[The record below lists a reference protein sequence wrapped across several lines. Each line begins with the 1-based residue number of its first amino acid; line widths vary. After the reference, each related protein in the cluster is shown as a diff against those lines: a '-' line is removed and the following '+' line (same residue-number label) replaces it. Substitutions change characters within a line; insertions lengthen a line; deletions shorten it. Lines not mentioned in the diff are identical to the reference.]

1 MTFTDTSTNTPTSWS
16 WNFGDSSTSTVR
28 NPSHT
33 YTNAGSYTVALT
45 ATNVAGSNTRTQTGY
60 INVTTAAPAANFSAA
75 PTNGP
80 VPLAVQFTDASTN
93 APTSWTWTFGDGYGS
108 NLQNP
113 SHTYTTAGDYTVSLT
128 ATNSGG
134 SNAKTLTNYL
144 AVANSGEA
152 FAYPDTI
159 TTFPNPGVTL
169 ISGTL
174 ADLQTANGVY
184 QDYKCD
190 TTNQRYELMYTS
202 HTGYTPSQVTNIT
215 IEYRAHSTRSDTPA
229 SGNVFVRQ
237 SNGSWPNVG
246 GWVPTSTDTDYS
258 WNTTAVSTY
267 MDATGIVGF
276 ELCTC
281 PTGGNS
287 NNYDV
292 LTDKLRFRLQLA
304 TPVADFSATP
314 TSGLK
319 SLAVTFTD
327 ASSNSP
333 TAWSWNFGDSTTSTV
348 RNPSHTYTT
357 QGYKTVALTAT
368 NAVGSN
374 TMTKTN
380 YIRVFQEVSTY
391 PSSWNAY
398 SNAPTTVIAGGLSNL
413 QADDSSYMQLR
424 CDPGQLQVLDPL
436 RVVHQLHARAL
447 RQRDPRLQREEQL
460 RHHAQ
465 LLVLDQSSSRTAPG
479 PVCIRGSGRPPT
491 RPSTS
496 PRPIRA
502 TSDPPDRWKSTSA
515 VARKAAAATTSTLIS
530 FGSSSGW
537 TSDIVFRSST
547 ETR

>member
-1 MTFTDTSTNTPTSWS
+1 M
-16 WNFGDSSTSTVR
+16 
-28 NPSHT
+28 
-33 YTNAGSYTVALT
+33 
-45 ATNVAGSNTRTQTGY
+45 
-60 INVTTAAPAANFSAA
+60 
-75 PTNGP
+75 
-80 VPLAVQFTDASTN
+80 
-93 APTSWTWTFGDGYGS
+93 
-108 NLQNP
+108 
-113 SHTYTTAGDYTVSLT
+113 
-128 ATNSGG
+128 
-134 SNAKTLTNYL
+134 
-144 AVANSGEA
+144 
-152 FAYPDTI
+152 
-159 TTFPNPGVTL
+159 
-169 ISGTL
+169 

-202 HTGYTPSQVTNIT
+202 HTGYTPSQVTKIT

-424 CDPGQLQVLDPL
+424 CDPASYKYSTHFVWSTSYTPAHCGNVILDYNGKNSSATTPSFLCWIKKQSDGTWTSVYQGLWTTTDKTINFTAADSSYLGSTGQMEINFCGCPQGSGSYD
-436 RVVHQLHARAL
+436 QYA
-447 RQRDPRLQREEQL
+447 D
-460 RHHAQ
+460 
-465 LLVLDQSSSRTAPG
+465 LVRIKLWLDQ
-479 PVCIRGSGRPPT
+479 
-491 RPSTS
+491 
-496 PRPIRA
+496 
-502 TSDPPDRWKSTSA
+502 
-515 VARKAAAATTSTLIS
+515 
-530 FGSSSGW
+530 
-537 TSDIVFRSST
+537 
-547 ETR
+547 